1 MPRAN
6 VSTHPYVRP
15 DRTGTPKWK
24 AKWSLRGES
33 RYRTLGPAWMDP
45 DGQRGWVKRKGR
57 PPEGW
62 LSEQEATARMLE
74 LVADHDR
81 ELSNIEA
88 AREERRRRGVTF
100 RELAGQWLEHLER
113 ERGAK
118 PSTVRD
124 YRLMLTEQGSPHR
137 RGQGTYEGL
146 LMGTFGDRP
155 VTKMTT
161 REVSDYLRSL
171 DKAGKL
177 ERTVNKHRQLLSAVF
192 NYGLREDVAVVTI
205 NPVRATTKRREQP
218 AAVIDF
224 YEPEEIEAIARAA
237 HDGKHRATT
246 ASELAAEE
254 RGWREVEDHQDAEL
268 IRIAGYT
275 GLRLGE
281 LLALRWQDVNLQ
293 DRILV
298 VHRALSAG
306 VEGPTKSWQARFV
319 PLADPAAE
327 ALARLGQRGHYTS
340 PQDYVFVSRLG
351 RRIDPSALRKR
362 FKKAAVAAEV
372 RQLRF
377 HALRHSAGSLIA
389 RETDARWVQGFLG
402 HSKLATTERYL
413 HAKPRPQD
421 VERLN
426 RAFGAGTATR
436 SIETVETSAA
446 R

>member
-45 DGQRGWVKRKGR
+45 DGQGGWVKRKGR

-74 LVADHDR
+74 LVAEHDR

-124 YRLMLTEQGSPHR
+124 YRLMLAEQGGPHR

-192 NYGLREDVAVVTI
+192 NYGLREDVAVVTA

-254 RGWREVEDHQDAEL
+254 RGWREVEDRQDAEL

-281 LLALRWQDVNLQ
+281 LLALRWTDVNLT

-327 ALARLGQRGHYTS
+327 ALARLGLRGHYTG